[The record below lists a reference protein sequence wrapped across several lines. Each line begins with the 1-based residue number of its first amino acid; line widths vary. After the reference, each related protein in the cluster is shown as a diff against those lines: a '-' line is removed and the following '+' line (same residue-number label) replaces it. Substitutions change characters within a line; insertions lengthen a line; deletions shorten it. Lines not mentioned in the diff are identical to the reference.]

1 MTTISA
7 KITRYR
13 DYQDDEE
20 MFLYYFYVGMNC
32 AIKFG
37 YDENLVNELEKHTGK
52 TITAFLKGY
61 MEGS

>member
-13 DYQDDEE
+13 DYQDEE
-20 MFLYYFYVGMNC
+20 EQFLYYFYVGMNC
-32 AIKFG
+32 VIKHG
-37 YDENLVNELEKHTGK
+37 YDESLVSELEKRNGK